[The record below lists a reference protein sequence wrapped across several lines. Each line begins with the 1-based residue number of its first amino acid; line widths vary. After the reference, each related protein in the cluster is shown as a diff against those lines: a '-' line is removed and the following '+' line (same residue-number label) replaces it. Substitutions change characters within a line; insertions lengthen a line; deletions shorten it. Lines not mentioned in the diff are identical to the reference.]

1 MSGFMCSLL
10 FQNIVWARLGTSYV
24 LFVIDSMELSYS
36 GTDEA
41 GCGAF
46 YIMIFSAV
54 LFMV

>member
-46 YIMIFSAV
+46 YIMIFSVV